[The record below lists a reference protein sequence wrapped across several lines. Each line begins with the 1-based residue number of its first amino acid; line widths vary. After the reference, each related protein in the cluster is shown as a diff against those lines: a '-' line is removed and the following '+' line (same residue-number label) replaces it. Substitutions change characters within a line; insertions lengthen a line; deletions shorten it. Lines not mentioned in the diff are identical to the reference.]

1 MQAWL
6 TISHSEQPSQI
17 SAISMCSK
25 ISDSV
30 GLVANL
36 HFEKALKNEGAKTEQ
51 IHHSRDI
58 LHIYKRSKSVFLLKS
73 MG

>member
-1 MQAWL
+1 
-6 TISHSEQPSQI
+6 
-17 SAISMCSK
+17 MCSK

>member
-6 TISHSEQPSQI
+6 TTYHSQQPSQI

-30 GLVANL
+30 GLVSNL
-36 HFEKALKNEGAKTEQ
+36 HFEKALKNEDAKTEQ
-51 IHHSRDI
+51 IHCSWDTFCI
-58 LHIYKRSKSVFLLKS
+58 SASAVKVCIC
-73 MG
+73 